1 MKKVATKKK
10 TTKTVKPKKSTKIKG
25 LEEYKDDELDLDE
38 DYEEL
43 DLEDDEEEV
52 EEKTKKKKKSTR
64 RTSKKK
70 LEAKNAFIRKL
81 INAVFGIIVVLLIMT
96 AVDVIAV
103 ARYDSG
109 PFFAINFKT
118 YKDGGTKVYYGLG
131 YKVINYN
138 VTEGRKGKVVG
149 SWFMPYSTVSTKID
163 VLDLALEYERD
174 YNAVSNKFYNQYLA
188 VVGEISKIDEANK
201 LVEIEY
207 VDVDGKYTLLVK
219 GHLTDEVIMSSYKE
233 GEKVHLLGTAKVF
246 KVKTETEPNTIEL
259 EGCFIKG
266 IIE

>member
-10 TTKTVKPKKSTKIKG
+10 TTKTLKPKKSTKIKG

-43 DLEDDEEEV
+43 DLEDEEEV
-52 EEKTKKKKKSTR
+52 EEKPKKKKKSTR
-64 RTSKKK
+64 RKSKKQ
-70 LEAKNAFIRKL
+70 LEAKNAFIRKI

-131 YKVINYN
+131 SKVINYN

-163 VLDLALEYERD
+163 VLDLALEFERD
-174 YNAVSNKFYNQYLA
+174 KNAVSNKFYNQYLA
-188 VVGEISKIDEANK
+188 VVGEISKIDEEKK

-207 VDVDGKYTLLVK
+207 IDADGKYSLLVK
-219 GHLTDEVIMSSYKE
+219 GNLTDEVIMSTYNA

-246 KVKTETEPNTIEL
+246 KAKTETEPNTIEL

>member
-1 MKKVATKKK
+1 MKKVAAKNKTQKTKKRA
-10 TTKTVKPKKSTKIKG
+10 KIKG
-25 LEEYKDDELDLDE
+25 LEEYKEDDLDLDE

-43 DLEDDEEEV
+43 DLEDEEDEV
-52 EEKTKKKKKSTR
+52 EEKPKKKTTTR
-64 RTSKKK
+64 RKSKKK
-70 LEAKNAFIRKL
+70 LEAENQFYRKI
-81 INAVFGIIVVLLIMT
+81 INAVFGIIIVLLIMT

-138 VTEGRKGKVVG
+138 VTEGRKGKIVG
-149 SWFMPYSTVSTKID
+149 SWFMPYSVVSTKID
-163 VLDLALEYERD
+163 VLDLALEFERD
-174 YNAVSNKFYNQYLA
+174 KNAVSKKFYNQYLE
-188 VVGEISKIDEANK
+188 VVGEISKIDEEKK

-207 VDVDGKYTLLVK
+207 DDADGKYSLLVK
-219 GHLTDEVIMSSYKE
+219 GHLTDEVIMSAYNA
-233 GEKVHLLGTAKVF
+233 GEKVHVLGTAKIF
-246 KVKTETEPNTIEL
+246 KAKTETEPNTIEL

>member
-10 TTKTVKPKKSTKIKG
+10 TTKTLKPKKSTKIKG

-43 DLEDDEEEV
+43 DLEDEEEV
-52 EEKTKKKKKSTR
+52 EEKPKKKKKSTR
-64 RTSKKK
+64 RKSKKQ
-70 LEAKNAFIRKL
+70 LEAKNAFIRKI

-109 PFFAINFKT
+109 PFFAINLKT

-163 VLDLALEYERD
+163 VLDLALEFERD
-174 YNAVSNKFYNQYLA
+174 KNAVSNKFYNQYLA
-188 VVGEISKIDEANK
+188 VVGEISKLDETNK

-219 GHLTDEVIMSSYKE
+219 GHLTDEVIMASYKE

-246 KVKTETEPNTIEL
+246 KAKTETEPNTIEL